1 MPKNI
6 PIDLIF
12 YAYWTSD
19 TNPSSYMNIVYE
31 LTLVSKIEVVFDF
44 QT

>member
-12 YAYWTSD
+12 YAYWTSN
-19 TNPSSYMNIVYE
+19 TMPTSYMNIVYQ
-31 LTLVSKIEVVFDF
+31 LTLVSKIEVMFDY